1 MAAETSPLPQSS
13 GADALF
19 PDPAD
24 AVRDYVEKLKASPRL
39 GPQVVCHKV
48 FPEREAV
55 TAATVR
61 PWPRA
66 VQEVLAR
73 RGVEALFSH
82 QALATDTLRMGRHV
96 VVATPTASGKTYTYN
111 LPVLEACLTDS
122 DARALYLFPLKALAQ
137 DQLKTFRGL
146 TEHWPKEA
154 RPTAAIYDGDTSAHF
169 RKKLRDDPPRVL
181 LSNPEM
187 LHLSFLPYHD
197 KWAAFLAS
205 LKYVVVDE
213 VHTYRGVMGSHMAQ
227 VFRRLRRVCSR
238 YGAAPSFC
246 FCSATVANPVELA
259 TQLTGIEPAAVLES
273 GAPQGLRHML
283 FLNPLDGATQAVI
296 QLLQAALHRGL
307 RTIVYSQS
315 RKMTEL
321 LSLWVQQRAGKYKG
335 RISAY
340 RAGFLAE
347 ERRDIEA
354 RMASGELLAVIST
367 SALELGIDIG
377 GLDCCILAG
386 YPGTVMQTLQ
396 RGGRVGRAR
405 QESVVVLV
413 AQEDA
418 LDQYFMRH
426 PEAFFSRPPE
436 AAVLNPH
443 NPVILGRHLECAAV
457 ELPLEDGEPW
467 LADPEVA
474 AEARR
479 LEATGRLLRSKDGS
493 RLHSPRKNPHR
504 EIDLRGAG
512 GNYTIEMAETGT
524 IIGHVDEHRAF
535 KETHQGAV
543 YLHRGQSFVVTHLDV
558 AGRQIIAAPRKVDY
572 FTRTRGSKTT
582 EILQVHAQATVFGTR
597 MFLGRLKVTESVSG
611 YEKRSVHG
619 QKLLT
624 IVPLDLP
631 PLLFETEGIWFEIP
645 MALQQEAEGRF
656 LHFMGGIH
664 ALEHAAIGMLPL
676 LVMTDRNDLGG
687 ISTPM
692 HPQVGLPAVFI
703 YDAAPGG
710 VGLSRQAF
718 AEAETLFTRTLEAI
732 AGCPCETGCPSCVHS
747 PKCGS
752 GNRPIDKHAA
762 LFLLER
768 LIHGAPPPADMP
780 GPSLAPTAIATSST
794 SEIPKEAPMCAAP
807 ARYGVLDV
815 ETRLGSED
823 VGGWKHIAKMGVS
836 VAVLY
841 DSLDDQFH
849 SFTQEELPELFERLR
864 ALDLVIGYNLKRFDY
879 TVLQPFADYPLH
891 TLPTLDML
899 EVVQQRLGYRLKLD
913 TLAQATLGAEKSAD
927 GLQALAWWKE
937 DRLDLIE
944 EYCIKDVALTRD
956 LYHYGRE
963 HGYLLFTNKAKQVVR
978 VPVAWQ

>member
-1 MAAETSPLPQSS
+1 MPEDVSSAHMHSPEGGQ
-13 GADALF
+13 F
-19 PDPAD
+19 PDSSAG
-24 AVRDYVEKLKASPRL
+24 VRDYVEKLKASPRL

-48 FPEREAV
+48 FPEQDAR
-55 TAATVR
+55 TAPTVR

-66 VQEVLAR
+66 VQGVLDRA
-73 RGVEALFSH
+73 GVEALYSH
-82 QALATDTLRMGRHV
+82 QALATDLLRMGRHV

-111 LPVLEACLTDS
+111 LPVLEACLTDP

-137 DQLKTFRGL
+137 DQLKTFHSL
-146 TEHWPKEA
+146 TGHWPGDA
-154 RPTAAIYDGDTSAHF
+154 RPSAAIYDGDTSAHF
-169 RKKLRDDPPRVL
+169 RKKIRDDPPQVL

-187 LHLSFLPYHD
+187 LHLSLLPYHE

-238 YGAAPSFC
+238 FGADPAFC

-259 TQLTGIEPAAVLES
+259 TQLTGIAPAAVLES
-273 GAPQGLRHML
+273 GAPQGRRHVL
-283 FLNPLDGATQAVI
+283 FLNPLEGASQAVI

-321 LSLWVQQRAGKYKG
+321 LSLWVQQRAGRFKG

-396 RGGRVGRAR
+396 RGGRVGRAQ

-436 AAVLNPH
+436 AAVLNPY
-443 NPVILGRHLECAAV
+443 NPVILARHLECAAT
-457 ELPLEDGEPW
+457 ELPLADDESW
-467 LADPEVA
+467 LADAEVRQ
-474 AEARR
+474 EVRR
-479 LEATGRLLRSKDGS
+479 MEQAGTLLRSKDGS

-504 EIDLRGAG
+504 EIDLRGSG
-512 GNYTIEMAETGT
+512 GTYTIELAEAGT
-524 IIGHVDEHRAF
+524 VIGHVDEHRAF
-535 KETHQGAV
+535 KETHQGAI
-543 YLHRGQSFVVTHLDV
+543 YLHRGQSFVVTRLDV
-558 AGRQIIAAPRKVDY
+558 AARQIVVVPQKTDY
-572 FTRTRGSKTT
+572 FTRARGNKTT
-582 EILQVHAQATVFGTR
+582 EILQVHGQAAVFGTR
-597 MFLGRLKVTESVSG
+597 VFLGRLKVTETITG

-624 IVPLDLP
+624 IVPLELP
-631 PLLFETEGIWFEIP
+631 PLLFETEGLWIEIP
-645 MALQQEAEGRF
+645 LTLQEDAEKHF

-718 AEAETLFTRTLEAI
+718 AQAEALFTRTLEAM

-752 GNRPIDKHAA
+752 GNRPIDKAA
-762 LFLLER
+762 AVFLLQR
-768 LIHGAPPPADMP
+768 LIQGPPPAESP
-780 GPSLAPTAIATSST
+780 GPSLPAASAVPEPNKESPMPTVASAPG
-794 SEIPKEAPMCAAP
+794 
-807 ARYGVLDV
+807 RYGVLDV
-815 ETRLGSED
+815 ETRRAADE

-841 DSLDDQFH
+841 DSLDEQFH
-849 SFTQEELPELFERLR
+849 SYTQDDLPELFERLQ

-879 TVLQPFADYPLH
+879 TVLQPFASYSLQ

-899 EVVQQRLGYRLKLD
+899 EAVQQRLGYRLKLD
-913 TLAQATLGAEKSAD
+913 TLAQATLGTEKAAD

-944 EYCIKDVALTRD
+944 EYCIKDVAITRD
-956 LYHYGRE
+956 LYLHGRE
-963 HGYLLFTNKAKQVVR
+963 HGYLLFTNKAGQVVR
-978 VPVAWQ
+978 VPVRWA

>member
-1 MAAETSPLPQSS
+1 MTATPQPASLPPPEET
-13 GADALF
+13 LF
-19 PDPAD
+19 PDAT
-24 AVRDYVEKLKASPRL
+24 AGVRDYVEKLMASPRL
-39 GPQVVCHKV
+39 GPQVVCHRL
-48 FPEREAV
+48 FPEAEAR

-66 VQEVLAR
+66 VEDVLAR

-82 QALATDTLRMGRHV
+82 QALATDLLRMGRHV

-111 LPVLEACLTDS
+111 LPVLEACLGDP

-137 DQLKTFRGL
+137 DQLRTFRSL
-146 TEHWPKEA
+146 TEHWPRDA

-169 RKKLRDDPPRVL
+169 RKKLRDDPPQVL

-187 LHLSFLPYHD
+187 LHLSLLPYHD

-238 YGAAPSFC
+238 FGVEPTFC

-259 TQLTGIEPAAVLES
+259 TQLTGISPEAVLES
-273 GAPQGLRHML
+273 GAPQGRRHML
-283 FLNPLDGATQAVI
+283 FLNPQDGATQAVI

-321 LSLWVQQRAGKYKG
+321 LSLWVQQRAGRFRD

-347 ERRDIEA
+347 ERREIEA
-354 RMASGELLAVIST
+354 RMTSGELLAVIST

-396 RGGRVGRAR
+396 RGGRVGRAQ

-443 NPVILGRHLECAAV
+443 NPVILARHLECAAV
-457 ELPLEDGEPW
+457 ELPLADDEPW
-467 LADPEVA
+467 LTEPEVA
-474 AEARR
+474 AEVGR
-479 LEATGRLLRSKDGS
+479 LEASGTLLRSRDGS

-512 GNYTIEMAETGT
+512 GTYTIEQAETGAV
-524 IIGHVDEHRAF
+524 IGHVDEHRAF

-543 YLHRGQSFVVTHLDV
+543 YLHRGQSFVVTRLDV
-558 AGRQIIAAPRKVDY
+558 AGRQIVAVPKKVDY
-572 FTRTRGSKTT
+572 FTRTRGNKAT

-597 MFLGRLKVTESVSG
+597 VFLGRLKVTETISG

-619 QKLLT
+619 QKLLN

-631 PLLFETEGIWFEIP
+631 PLLFETEGLWIEIP
-645 MALQQEAEGRF
+645 LTLQQEAEARF

-703 YDAAPGG
+703 YDAAAGG
-710 VGLSRQAF
+710 VGLTRQAF
-718 AEAETLFTRTLEAI
+718 AQAETLLTRTLEAI

-752 GNRPIDKHAA
+752 GNRPIDKAA
-762 LFLLER
+762 AAFLLER
-768 LIHGAPPPADMP
+768 LIRGTPPAEDTP
-780 GPSLAPTAIATSST
+780 GPSLPVPASPVPTKEPAMPPAPS
-794 SEIPKEAPMCAAP
+794 
-807 ARYGVLDV
+807 RYGVLDV
-815 ETRLGSED
+815 ETRFGAEEL
-823 VGGWKHIAKMGVS
+823 GGWKHIAKMGVS

-849 SFTQEELPELFERLR
+849 SFSQEDLPDLFERLR

-879 TVLQPFADYPLH
+879 TVLQPFAEYALAS
-891 TLPTLDML
+891 LPTLDML
-899 EVVQQRLGYRLKLD
+899 EAVQQRLGYRLKLD

-937 DRLDLIE
+937 GRLDLIE

-956 LYHYGRE
+956 LYRYGHE
-963 HGYLLFTNKAKQVVR
+963 HGHLLFTNKAGQVVR
-978 VPVAWQ
+978 VPVSW